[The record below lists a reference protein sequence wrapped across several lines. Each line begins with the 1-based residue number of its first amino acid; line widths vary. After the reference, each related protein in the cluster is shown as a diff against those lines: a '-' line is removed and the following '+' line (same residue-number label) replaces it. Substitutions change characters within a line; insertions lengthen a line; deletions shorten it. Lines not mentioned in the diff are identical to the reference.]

1 MIEPQTRWI
10 GATGDPNPIT
20 GAVTAVKLEPNAKG
34 KNEWVMYLATT
45 EGPRRLSLWGDNLLR
60 GCEKWGKD
68 ETKWI
73 GKNCQILSEEKI
85 GEKKK
90 KILLPL

>member
-20 GAVTAVKLEPNAKG
+20 GTVTTAKQEPNNKGKLE
-34 KNEWVMYLATT
+34 WVLYLATT
-45 EGPRRLSLWGDNLLR
+45 EGNRRLSLWGDNLTR
-60 GCEKWGKD
+60 ACEKWGSD
-68 ETKWI
+68 ETKWG
-73 GKNCQILSEEKI
+73 GKGCQVLSEEKI

-90 KILLPL
+90 KILLPI